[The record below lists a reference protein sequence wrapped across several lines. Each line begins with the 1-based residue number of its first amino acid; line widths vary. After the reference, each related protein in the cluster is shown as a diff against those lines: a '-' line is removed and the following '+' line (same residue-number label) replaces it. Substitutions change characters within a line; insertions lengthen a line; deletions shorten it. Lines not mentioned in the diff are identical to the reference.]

1 MVAFSGPGLHEEA
14 AGKSAVKVR
23 EAVTGRLCIIDG
35 PPERT
40 APTFGDVTLAVFKGW
55 RRNPVYGSCVWKAVF
70 LVLL

>member
-40 APTFGDVTLAVFKGW
+40 APTFGDVTLAVLKVGGII
-55 RRNPVYGSCVWKAVF
+55 RCMGRVYGRQFS
-70 LVLL
+70 